1 MKWIKLTVTEE
12 LSNNLKL
19 LASFKT
25 TNMSKLIKSFIT
37 NIKEYKQEDF
47 INRTKYFKNSNKK
60 TIAIQIEQE
69 LEDKLIRIG
78 KEVNL
83 LKNEVLIKI
92 IENELDKQ
100 LNLEENKE
108 EKVFPISVRL
118 LKSEHEKFNLKIKEG
133 NFNKSE
139 IIRNY
144 INEEFNINDLKH
156 TTNRVSFNT
165 KTTIYLYIKQKEI
178 LENNIKHFNNS
189 KSDLIRSIIQ
199 HLIKD

>member
-19 LASFKT
+19 LANFKT
-25 TNMSKLIKSFIT
+25 TNMSKLIKSFII
-37 NIKEYKQEDF
+37 NINEYKQEDF
-47 INRTKYFKNSNKK
+47 LVKTEQNSNKK

-118 LKSEHEKFNLKIKEG
+118 LKSEHEKFNLKVKEG

>member
-37 NIKEYKQEDF
+37 NIKEYRKKDF
-47 INRTKYFKNSNKK
+47 VFKHLNENIKRK
-60 TIAIQIEQE
+60 TVALQIEEAQE
-69 LEDKLIRIG
+69 EKLIKMALELG
-78 KEVNL
+78 LN
-83 LKNEVLIKI
+83 KNQVLIKI

-118 LKSEHEKFNLKIKEG
+118 LKSENEKFNLKIKEG

-144 INEEFNINDLKH
+144 INEEFNINNLKH

>member
-19 LASFKT
+19 LANFKT
-25 TNMSKLIKSFIT
+25 TNMSKLIKSFII
-37 NIKEYKQEDF
+37 NINEYKQEDF
-47 INRTKYFKNSNKK
+47 LVKTEQNSNKK
-60 TIAIQIEQE
+60 TIAIQIEEE
-69 LEDKLIRIG
+69 LEDKLITIG

-83 LKNEVLIKI
+83 SKNQVLTKI
-92 IENELDKQ
+92 IENELEKQ

-108 EKVFPISVRL
+108 EKVFPIGVRL
-118 LKSEHEKFNLKIKEG
+118 LKSEHEKFNLKVKEG

-156 TTNRVSFNT
+156 TTNRVSFNA

-178 LENNIKHFNNS
+178 LENNIKYFNNS